1 MAAQAAALGADEVTE
16 AVLDRLATVGLID
29 DEDFAAQWVRSRQM
43 HSGKGKRALAAE
55 LRTKGVDAE
64 VIATAL
70 GSLDAGVERVRA
82 EQLVER
88 RLRREALGDG
98 DDAKVMRRLVGMA
111 SVAGIR
117 GLPGHGAYCASKAAV
132 ISYCESLRGE
142 LRDSGVQVVT
152 LSPGYVDTPLTRRNR
167 YAMPFLMRPEAFAD
181 RAWRAIEDGVSY
193 RVIPWQMGVVAK
205 LLRLLP
211 NPWFDRLLVG
221 RPRKHRRTDG

>member
-1 MAAQAAALGADEVTE
+1 MTSFPLPSTSETREEQAHAVCLRLLTVRARSRAELAGRLSKRGYPDEVTE

-98 DDAKVMRRLVGMA
+98 DDAKVMRRLVGMLVRRGYQQSMA
-111 SVAGIR
+111 VA
-117 GLPGHGAYCASKAAV
+117 
-132 ISYCESLRGE
+132 
-142 LRDSGVQVVT
+142 VVT
-152 LSPGYVDTPLTRRNR
+152 DSLAAERERR
-167 YAMPFLMRPEAFAD
+167 
-181 RAWRAIEDGVSY
+181 
-193 RVIPWQMGVVAK
+193 RV
-205 LLRLLP
+205 
-211 NPWFDRLLVG
+211 
-221 RPRKHRRTDG
+221 